1 MMIKG
6 TTKVFAGVP
15 RGGIALPNVNREPFA
30 AIQVGYLGPS
40 GTYSEETALRLCE
53 KTACELKPYTTID
66 SVIRAVATGEITE
79 GIVPIEN
86 SIEGSVN
93 ITLDVLAH
101 DVELVIVSEFVL
113 PIRHAL
119 LTKGGEKK
127 IDCIIS
133 HPQPLAQCRNYI
145 ARHYPQAR
153 MEAVEST
160 AKAAQLVAEGAPGL
174 AAIGSLRA
182 AEIHS
187 LTMIDNDIQDC
198 NNNCTRFI
206 LLRQKKS
213 QISEEPVQY
222 KTSIVCKMN
231 GERPGSLCELL
242 LEFSRRDVNL
252 SKIESRPART
262 SLGEYIFF
270 FDIEGGLHEA
280 HVRQAIQAVKER
292 SLWLKNLGSYP
303 CYVL

>member
-1 MMIKG
+1 MSNENKKPSGAM
-6 TTKVFAGVP
+6 
-15 RGGIALPNVNREPFA
+15 
-30 AIQVGYLGPS
+30 QVGYLGPN

-53 KTACELKPYTTID
+53 KTVCELRSYATID

-101 DVELVIVSEFVL
+101 DVELIIVSEFVL

-145 ARHYPQAR
+145 AKHYPQAR
-153 MEAVEST
+153 LEAVEST
-160 AKAAQLVAEGAPGL
+160 AKAAQLVAKGGAGQ

-182 AEIHS
+182 GEIHG
-187 LTMIDNDIQDC
+187 LTMIDDDIQDC

-206 LLRQKKS
+206 LLKQKTD
-213 QISEEPVQY
+213 QIVEAHRQY

-242 LEFSRRDVNL
+242 LEFSRRNVNL
-252 SKIESRPART
+252 TKIESRPART

-270 FDIEGGLHEA
+270 FDIEGGIHED
-280 HVRQAIQAVKER
+280 HVGQAIQAVKER

-303 CYVL
+303 CYVLL